1 MFTTQNN
8 NNVTGDLVAGSKTEN
23 NNTFIVNL
31 PASTNELGILYAKLK
46 LDGIGDISGD
56 RFCDKLQHYL
66 AARTDGDVR
75 GLESKLK
82 ESDRLDQLEAAT
94 ELKEFAAK
102 AIMRRQTSLTAQRI
116 FTIVLDELHT
126 NFILTVTPA
135 IQEGAGRREVDQCI
149 QQVLQGTKSILG
161 ENVLEIT
168 SKDLLALLYFLGGN
182 CHIRWD
188 KC

>member
-1 MFTTQNN
+1 M
-8 NNVTGDLVAGSKTEN
+8 VGGDLVAGSKTEN
-23 NNTFIVNL
+23 NNTVIVNL
-31 PASTNELGILYAKLK
+31 PTTVNELGMLYAKLK
-46 LDGIGDISGD
+46 ADGVGDLSGD
-56 RFCDKLQHYL
+56 RFCEKLQHYL

-75 GLESKLK
+75 GLESKLE
-82 ESDRLDQLEAAT
+82 ESGRLDQLETAT
-94 ELKEFAAK
+94 ELKESAAK
-102 AIMRRQTSLTAQRI
+102 AIMRRQTSLTAQRV

-126 NFILTVTPA
+126 SFMLTVTPA

-149 QQVLQGTKSILG
+149 QQVVQGTKNILG

>member
-1 MFTTQNN
+1 
-8 NNVTGDLVAGSKTEN
+8 
-23 NNTFIVNL
+23 
-31 PASTNELGILYAKLK
+31 LYEKLK
-46 LDGIGDISGD
+46 ADGIGELSGD
-56 RFCDKLQHYL
+56 RFCEKLQHYL

-82 ESDRLDQLEAAT
+82 DSGRLDQLETAT
-94 ELKEFAAK
+94 ELKESAAK
-102 AIMRRQTSLTAQRI
+102 AIMRRQMSLTAQRV

-126 NFILTVTPA
+126 NFMLTVTPVV
-135 IQEGAGRREVDQCI
+135 QEGASRREVDQCI
-149 QQVLQGTKSILG
+149 QQVLQGTKSMLG

>member
-1 MFTTQNN
+1 MFVSQSNN
-8 NNVTGDLVAGSKTEN
+8 QTSGDLVAGSKTAYN
-23 NNTFIVNL
+23 FFTSSG
-31 PASTNELGILYAKLK
+31 STEELALLYAKLK
-46 LDGIGDISGD
+46 TDGVGDPSGNS
-56 RFCDKLQHYL
+56 FSEKLQHYL

-75 GLESKLK
+75 GLEEKLK
-82 ESDRLDQLEAAT
+82 DSNRLDLLQLAK

-102 AIMRRQTSLTAQRI
+102 SIVRRQGSHTAQRI

-126 NFILTVTPA
+126 NFTLVVTPV
-135 IQEGAGRREVDQCI
+135 IQSGASRQEVDLCI
-149 QQVLQGTKSILG
+149 SQVLQSTKGMLG

-168 SKDLLALLYFLGGN
+168 LKDLLGLLYFLGGN